1 MILPSFKELK
11 EVADSRYE
19 LAILVSKRAR
29 KLIDDNPPLVKT
41 NSEKPVTI
49 AIEEVMAGKVKFGE
63 KLTDSEYN
71 KVILKEKEQLIEKI
85 KQEKIDR
92 LKEENLEEE

>member
-1 MILPSFKELK
+1 MIIPSFKELK

-63 KLTDSEYN
+63 KLTDSECN
-71 KVILKEKEQLIEKI
+71 I
-85 KQEKIDR
+85 KRKRTI
-92 LKEENLEEE
+92 N